1 MIIFVEGQIGSGK
14 STLLHKLE
22 THFNKE
28 EEKHEHCDEKK
39 KTKHIVFVQEPVD
52 SWVSEL
58 NDDGENIL
66 QKFYADG
73 SRWAFSFQFMALVT
87 RMVALKDAMLK
98 NPDSIFVVERS
109 IYSDNRVFATLAYE
123 NKLMNK
129 LEWGIYNKLF
139 NELSSLFEYK
149 HAFIYVRVAVDVSL
163 RRIGTRGR
171 PEEASITLT
180 YLEQLHNKHEQWL
193 MLLPETS
200 GIDLFVTD
208 GEVIDDVVKFI
219 LSYP

>member
-14 STLLHKLE
+14 STLLHNLE
-22 THFNKE
+22 TYFNKSD
-28 EEKHEHCDEKK
+28 KS
-39 KTKHIVFVQEPVD
+39 IVFVQEPVD

-87 RMVALKDAMLK
+87 RMKALKDAMLK
-98 NPDSIFVVERS
+98 HPDSIYVVERS

-139 NELSSLFEYK
+139 HELSSLFDEYK
-149 HAFIYVRVAVDVSL
+149 HAFIYVRVGVDVSL
-163 RRIGTRGR
+163 KRIEKRGR
-171 PEEASITLT
+171 PEEATITST
-180 YLEQLHNKHEQWL
+180 YLEQLHDKHEKWL
-193 MLLPETS
+193 MMLPETS
-200 GIDLFVTD
+200 GIDLFITD
-208 GEVIDDVVKFI
+208 GESLEDVVKFI
-219 LSYP
+219 LSY